1 MSHTEISMYIVKLA
15 AGGLTAFL
23 AIMLWSKTWDVSWMS
38 VVAGFITSYAGI
50 VYNLMVDLGV
60 LSPSKVEFLGL
71 PLSSLLFTVIPYFFF
86 ILAFIL
92 MLVRRK

>member
-1 MSHTEISMYIVKLA
+1 MTSAEISMYIVKLV
-15 AGGLTAFL
+15 AGGITAFL

-60 LSPSKVEFLGL
+60 VTPSKILVLGV
-71 PLSSLLFTVIPYFFF
+71 PLSSFLFTIIPYFFF